1 MPKVS
6 ICLPVYNGERFL
18 AQAIESV
25 LGQTFR
31 DFEVLIADDRSTD
44 GSYAIAQRFAQR
56 DPRVHAWSNRTN
68 LGLFANYNSC
78 IQRAQGEYIK
88 LFAQDDLLE
97 PDALQWLVKALE
109 SNPQVKLVSCGRR
122 WIGPDNQQ
130 LQVVCPFPETRVI
143 AGTDVIRYNLMQLGN
158 WVGEPSTTM
167 FRRADAGDG
176 FDTRFHHYGDIEYW
190 FRIVESGDYLYLDDV
205 LCSFRRHSGS
215 STTGN
220 LAGLYFVLDMLLLGK
235 IYRRYSAELGE
246 SEEHFL
252 RRALEVAA
260 RHVDHLRTD
269 DGLTAADVLAI
280 EKGKVEEQKEQLRQ
294 FKELSFHAL
303 SYLSELLV
311 ERHSLLCTIQDLDEM
326 VHDVKANP
334 WWRATKPL
342 RQLSKK
348 QVSGVDPDSPKI
360 SSGKPAQG
368 VVVGS

>member
-6 ICLPVYNGERFL
+6 VCLPVYNGERFL

-25 LGQTFR
+25 LGQSYR
-31 DFEVLIADDRSTD
+31 DFELLIADDRSSD
-44 GSYAIAQRFAQR
+44 GSFAIAQRFALS

-68 LGLFANYNSC
+68 LGLFANYNNC
-78 IQRAQGEYIK
+78 IQRAQGDFIK

-97 PDALQWLVKALE
+97 PDALQRLVKALE
-109 SNPQVKLVSCGRR
+109 TNPQAKLVSCGRR
-122 WIGPDNQQ
+122 WIGPDSQE
-130 LQVVCPFPETRVI
+130 LQVVRPFPDTRI
-143 AGTDVIRYNLMQLGN
+143 IPGTDVIRYNLVQLGN

-167 FRRADAGDG
+167 FRRADAGEG

-205 LCSFRRHSGS
+205 LCSFRRHPES
-215 STTGN
+215 STTSN
-220 LAGLYFVLDMLLLGK
+220 LAGLFFVLDILLLGK
-235 IYRRYSAELGE
+235 KYRRYSEALGE

-252 RRALEVAA
+252 HRALEVAA
-260 RHVDHLRTD
+260 RHVHHLSKD
-269 DGLTAADVLAI
+269 DQLTADDVAAI
-280 EKGKVEEQKEQLRQ
+280 EKGKPEDQSEQLRQ
-294 FKELSFHAL
+294 FKELGFHAL
-303 SYLSELLV
+303 TYLSELLA

-342 RQLSKK
+342 RQLSGK
-348 QVSGVDPDSPKI
+348 QVSGVDPNFPKI

-368 VVVGS
+368 VVVVP